1 MEKTA
6 VDWYE
11 KEINSL
17 FEKYEAK
24 QISRADFLIMKHN
37 LFYPAKKME
46 KQQIKDAY
54 QVVDLDIQHEDVGEI
69 NSEQY
74 YNETYE

>member
-6 VDWYE
+6 VDY
-11 KEINSL
+11 L
-17 FEKYEAK
+17 FEKLWTFPKDKWVWQHYLE
-24 QISRADFLIMKHN
+24 N
-37 LFYPAKKME
+37 AKKME

-74 YNETYE
+74 YTETYGQ